1 MKLLQSFSAEGNARF
16 LHKNPILADKII
28 LTGGTGSGIFGS
40 DGTSI
45 VDGDD
50 NIDAPVTSTNLTLS
64 GTLAVTGASTLSGSL
79 GVTGITTLGGAVNIS
94 TQDTAIVD
102 EDAQAGTVTVA
113 ELLNGVLT
121 QNSKTG
127 ASTMTF
133 PTGTELSAGIT
144 TLAVG
149 DSFDVWYYNRGDQT
163 VTLTGATG
171 STITGNATVATHL
184 SALLKFVNTGTNTW
198 NIYTHVSA

>member
-1 MKLLQSFSAEGNARF
+1 MPGG
-16 LHKNPILADKII
+16 NPILADKII
-28 LTGGTGSGIFGS
+28 LSGASGSGIFGA

-45 VDGDD
+45 IDENYNV
-50 NIDAPVTSTNLTLS
+50 DAPLTSSDLTLS
-64 GTLAVTGASTLSGSL
+64 GTLAVTGASTLTGAV

-102 EDAQAGTVTVA
+102 EDAQAGTVTIA
-113 ELLNGVLT
+113 ELLSGVLT

-149 DSFDVWYYNRGDQT
+149 DSFDVFYYNRGDQT

-171 STITGNATVATHL
+171 STITGKATVTTHL
-184 SALLKFVNTGTNTW
+184 GASLKFVNTGANTW
-198 NIYTHVSA
+198 NIYTLVSS